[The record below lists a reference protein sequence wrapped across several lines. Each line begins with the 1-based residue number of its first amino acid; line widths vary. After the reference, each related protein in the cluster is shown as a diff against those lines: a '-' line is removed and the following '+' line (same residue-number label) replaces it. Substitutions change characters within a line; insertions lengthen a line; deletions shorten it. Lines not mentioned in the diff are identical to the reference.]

1 MLTTLSSTFD
11 FAAKALFIVGAC
23 AWVVASLWRMRG
35 QWHNVRVAFD
45 GFSIG
50 VLVCMGLFWVLL
62 TGGQYWDGAKETRAA
77 MFLLV
82 LFMAGLIYWR
92 RNAAD

>member
-1 MLTTLSSTFD
+1 
-11 FAAKALFIVGAC
+11 
-23 AWVVASLWRMRG
+23 
-35 QWHNVRVAFD
+35 
-45 GFSIG
+45 
-50 VLVCMGLFWVLL
+50 VLL